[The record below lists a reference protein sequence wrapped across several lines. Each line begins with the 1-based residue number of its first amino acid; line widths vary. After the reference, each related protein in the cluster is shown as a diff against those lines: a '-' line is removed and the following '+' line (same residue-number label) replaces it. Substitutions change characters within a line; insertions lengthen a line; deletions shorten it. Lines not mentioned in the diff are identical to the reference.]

1 MTVLLRN
8 MHPGKCR
15 TVLDRILGKLATTQA
30 SASTR
35 RFLRAARLATSTQDA
50 LLADLIRR
58 GRDSDFGREHHFAA
72 TRSYADF
79 RANVPIRT
87 YDGLSPYIDR
97 LLRGQT
103 TALLPAGERILMFAL
118 TSGTTAEPKYI
129 PITPRVLAE
138 SRRGWNIWG
147 VKAVFDHPGSLLRPI
162 VQVTSPMNDHAAPSG
177 VPCGAITGLLANT
190 QKRLVRRYYTSV
202 PVIAHISDS
211 QAKYYTIMRLAIPRD
226 VAWLVTANPST
237 LLLLARTA
245 DAHRE
250 RLIRDINDGTLCAE
264 MPVDMSIREAIAPR
278 LLPDPAC
285 ARRLERIV
293 AERNALLPKDY
304 WNLTFRAHWCGGT
317 MGLYETQFP
326 AYYGDIPVRDIGLIA
341 SEGRMSI
348 PFQDGTAAGILAVTS
363 QFFEFIPASEYG
375 SSRPTVLRNHELTE
389 GEEYFLVLSN
399 AGGLYRYDMGDRVRV
414 TGHIGEAPLIEFL
427 SRDAH
432 TASMA
437 GEKLT
442 EDQVVMAMRRVL
454 QDAGEADDDDA
465 AGGKDAPRIV
475 DFVLSPHWAD
485 VPHYRLYVEA
495 DDARPLHDL
504 ARRFDEA
511 LSAVSV
517 EYASKRKTLRLEAV
531 ELAALPNGTLADR
544 DRTLRR
550 QRARTSEQFKHQYL
564 LPRPGL
570 DAELHEARA

>member
-1 MTVLLRN
+1 MTVSRHA
-8 MHPGKCR
+8 HPGKR
-15 TVLDRILGKLATTQA
+15 LTALDRLLGLLATTHA
-30 SASTR
+30 SANTR
-35 RFLRAARLATSTQDA
+35 RFMRAARRATATQDA

-58 GRDSDFGREHHFAA
+58 GVDSAFGRDHHFAA
-72 TRSYADF
+72 IRSYADF
-79 RANVPIRT
+79 QANVPIRT
-87 YDGLSPYIDR
+87 YDDLTPYIDR
-97 LLRGQT
+97 LLHGET
-103 TALLPAGERILMFAL
+103 SALLPPGERILMFAL

-129 PITPRVLAE
+129 PVTPRVLAD
-138 SRRGWNIWG
+138 SRRGWNAWG
-147 VKAVFDHPGSLLRPI
+147 VKAVLDHPGSLLRHI

-177 VPCGAITGLLANT
+177 IPCGAITGLLANT

-202 PVIAHISDS
+202 PAIARISDS

-250 RLIRDINDGTLCAE
+250 RMIRDIHDGTLCDE
-264 MPVDMSIREAIAPR
+264 MSVDASIRQAIATR
-278 LLPDPAC
+278 LAPDPSC

-293 AERNALLPKDY
+293 AERGALLPKDY

-317 MGLYETQFP
+317 MGLYQTQFP
-326 AYYGDIPVRDIGLIA
+326 AYFGDIPVRDIGLVA

-348 PFQDGTAAGILAVTS
+348 PVEDGTGAGILAVTS
-363 QFFEFIPASEYG
+363 QFFEFIPAGEYG
-375 SSRPTVLRNHELTE
+375 TRRPTVLRSNELTRDE
-389 GEEYFLVLSN
+389 DYFLVLTN

-414 TGHIGEAPLIEFL
+414 TGHLGEAPVIEFL

-454 QDAGEADDDDA
+454 QGAGGDA
-465 AGGKDAPRIV
+465 APPRFV

-485 VPHYRLYVEA
+485 VPRYRLYVEA
-495 DDARPLHDL
+495 NDARPLDNL
-504 ARRFDEA
+504 AARFDEA
-511 LSAVSV
+511 LCGVSV
-517 EYASKRKTLRLEAV
+517 EYASKRKTLRLEGV
-531 ELAALPNGTLADR
+531 ELAELPNGTLADR
-544 DRTLRR
+544 DRALRR
-550 QRARTSEQFKHQYL
+550 QRAKTSEQFKHQYL
-564 LPRPGL
+564 LPKPGL
-570 DAELHEARA
+570 DTELDEVLAR

>member
-1 MTVLLRN
+1 MTAVPKHA
-8 MHPGKCR
+8 HPGKR
-15 TVLDRILGKLATTQA
+15 LTPLDRVLGKLATTHA
-30 SASTR
+30 SANTR
-35 RFLRAARLATSTQDA
+35 RFLKAARRATATQDA
-50 LLADLIRR
+50 LLAELIRR
-58 GRDSDFGREHHFAA
+58 GSKSDFGRDHHFA
-72 TRSYADF
+72 TIRSFADF
-79 RANVPIRT
+79 QANVPIRT
-87 YDGLSPYIDR
+87 YDDLKPYIDR
-97 LLRGQT
+97 LLRGET

-129 PITPRVLAE
+129 PVTPRVLAD
-138 SRRGWNIWG
+138 SRRGWNAWG
-147 VKAVFDHPGSLLRPI
+147 VKAVLDHPGSLLRSI
-162 VQVTSPMNDHAAPSG
+162 VQVTSPMNDHAALSG

-202 PVIAHISDS
+202 PAIAQIGDP

-250 RLIRDINDGTLCAE
+250 RIIRDIRDGTLCAE
-264 MPVDMSIREAIAPR
+264 MRVDASIRAAIANR
-278 LLPDPAC
+278 LSPDPAC
-285 ARRLERIV
+285 AKRLERIV
-293 AERNALLPKDY
+293 ADRGSLMPKDY

-326 AYYGDIPVRDIGLIA
+326 AYYGDVPVRDIGLVA

-348 PFQDGTAAGILAVTS
+348 PVEDGTAAGILAVTS
-363 QFFEFIPASEYG
+363 QFFEFLPAGEYG
-375 SSRPTVLRNHELTE
+375 TSRPIVLRNDELTE
-389 GEEYFLVLSN
+389 GEEYFLVLTN

-414 TGHIGEAPLIEFL
+414 VGHVGEAPLIEFL

-432 TASMA
+432 TSSMA

-442 EDQVVMAMRRVL
+442 EDQVVMAMCRVL
-454 QDAGEADDDDA
+454 DGVDGRRESA
-465 AGGKDAPRIV
+465 AASPRFV

-485 VPHYRLYVEA
+485 VPRYRLYVEA
-495 DDARPLHDL
+495 DDARPLRDL
-504 ARRFDEA
+504 AHRFDEA
-511 LSAVSV
+511 LSDVSV

-531 ELAALPNGTLADR
+531 ELAELPNGTLADR

-550 QRARTSEQFKHQYL
+550 QRARTAEQFKHQYL
-564 LPRPGL
+564 LPKPGL
-570 DAELHEARA
+570 DAELHRASPL